1 MPFTPFHFGPAL
13 FLGLLLF
20 GFLDFPTF
28 LIASVVVDVEPFTV
42 IFMRLDYPLHGFFH
56 SFVGGTIPAVVLALA
71 MFRLRSITGKVMR
84 VFRLEQR
91 SSQKRILATSLLGVY
106 LHILLDAPLYTD
118 IRPLLPLD
126 LNPLLSNNMSTS
138 IVVYMLCVF
147 SFFGAVVLYLVR
159 LAVQIRKK
167 PRQSGSPSSSKGPA
181 GMPSISIVLDKQ
193 GFNTT
198 MNTFYLTGCCV

>member
-1 MPFTPFHFGPAL
+1 MPSTPFHLGPAL

-42 IFMRLDYPLHGFFH
+42 VFMRLDYPLHGFFH
-56 SFVGGTIPAVVLALA
+56 SCVGGTIPAVVLASA
-71 MFRLRSITGKVMR
+71 MFRLRSIAGRVMR

-91 SSQKRILATSLLGVY
+91 SSRKRILATSLLGVY
-106 LHILLDAPLYTD
+106 LHILLDTPLYTD
-118 IRPLLPLD
+118 IRPFYPLD

-147 SFFGAVVLYLVR
+147 SFFGAVVLCLVR

-167 PRQSGSPSSSKGPA
+167 PRPSGSPSSSNGPA
-181 GMPSISIVLDKQ
+181 GMPSISRSLDRQ
-193 GFNTT
+193 GSNPTT
-198 MNTFYLTGCCV
+198 NTFCLTGRCV